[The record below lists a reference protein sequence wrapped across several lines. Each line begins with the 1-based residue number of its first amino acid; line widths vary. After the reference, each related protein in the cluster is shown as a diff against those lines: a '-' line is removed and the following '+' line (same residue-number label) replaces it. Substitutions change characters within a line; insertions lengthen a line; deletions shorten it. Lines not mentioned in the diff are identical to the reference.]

1 MSNDRQPK
9 KIVKHESEFRVIP
22 VRTLVAILL
31 PTIAIMV
38 LFLASYSSFI
48 SMSLHETVPGKAMV
62 SDVWTLDNYRKFF
75 ASPVYFT
82 LLFETLYRSAQ
93 VTVLSLMF
101 AYPLAYCLARSSSK
115 MLRQAIML
123 SMIIPLL
130 SGGIAMAYSWMVLLG
145 NVGMVNSILEAMGI
159 IETPIRFLYHWLGI
173 IIALVHFC
181 LPFTAL
187 SLIGPI
193 RNVPR
198 TLEEAGLNLGASKAR
213 VFFRVVLP
221 LTVPGIIEALSL
233 TYALA
238 LSSFLFPM
246 MLGGGRVKMMANVV
260 YEAIYVTYNYPFAGA
275 LATILLL
282 VSILTVLAMT
292 CLKRT
297 VRRAYE

>member
-1 MSNDRQPK
+1 MDRQSR
-9 KIVKHESEFRVIP
+9 KIIKHESDFRIIP
-22 VRTLVAILL
+22 VRTLVVILL
-31 PTIAIMV
+31 PTIAILV
-38 LFLASYSSFI
+38 LFLVSYSSFI
-48 SMSLHETVPGKAMV
+48 SMSLRETVPGKAMV

-75 ASPVYFT
+75 SEPIYFSF
-82 LLFETLYRSAQ
+82 LFQTLYRSAEI
-93 VTVLSLMF
+93 TLLSLMF

-115 MLRQAIML
+115 ILRQIIML

-145 NVGMVNSILEAMGI
+145 NVGLVNSSLQALGI
-159 IETPIRFLYHWLGI
+159 TEKPIRFLYHWLGV
-173 IIALVHFC
+173 IIAIVHYC

-198 TLEEAGLNLGASKAR
+198 TLEEAGMNLGASKLT
-213 VFFRVVLP
+213 VFFRIVLP
-221 LTVPGIIEALSL
+221 LTVPGIIEAVSL

-260 YEAIYVTYNYPFAGA
+260 YEAIYSTYNYPFAGA
-275 LATILLL
+275 LATILLF

-292 CLKRT
+292 FLQRM
-297 VRRAYE
+297 VRRTYE